1 MPKYLITGGAGFIG
15 ANLINRLI
23 GEGEIICVDNFNDY
37 YNPEIK
43 EDNIK
48 KFKNNNNFRLYRED
62 ICSLQA
68 LDKIFNETTPDI
80 VINLAAR
87 AGVRDISSAQLYID
101 TNVTGTANLLEMSK
115 KYNIKKIITAS
126 SSSVYGNQN
135 GEKFKENM
143 KTDRPISIY
152 AATKIAAENLCYSYS
167 HLFGLNIICLR
178 FFTVYGPMQR
188 PDMAIH
194 KFTKL
199 IDKGLPVE
207 VYGYGETARDYTY
220 IDDIIN
226 GIKACIDYDTNFEIF
241 NLGSGE
247 VVKLKYLVDLISK
260 QMNKKAIIKQ
270 MPLPKA
276 DAFYTASDISK
287 ANTLVGYE
295 PKVKIED
302 GIEKFVNWFMH
313 ERIC

>member
-287 ANTLVGYE
+287 ANTLLGYE

>member
-1 MPKYLITGGAGFIG
+1 MPKYLIAGGAGFIG
-15 ANLINRLI
+15 ANLINSLI

-37 YNPEIK
+37 YDPEIK
-43 EDNIK
+43 ENNIK
-48 KFKNNNNFRLYRED
+48 KFKNNNNFRLYREN
-62 ICSLQA
+62 ICNLQT
-68 LDKIFNETTPDI
+68 LDKIFSETTPDI

-87 AGVRDISSAQLYID
+87 AGVRDISSPQLYID
-101 TNVTGTANLLEMSK
+101 TNITGNANLLEMSK

-199 IDKGLPVE
+199 IYKSLPVE
-207 VYGYGETARDYTY
+207 IYGDGETARDYTY

-247 VVKLKYLVDLISK
+247 VVKLKYLVNLISK

-270 MPLPKA
+270 MPLPKT
-276 DAFYTASDISK
+276 DVFYTASDISK
-287 ANTLVGYE
+287 AKKLLGYE

-313 ERIC
+313 EKIC

>member
-1 MPKYLITGGAGFIG
+1 
-15 ANLINRLI
+15 
-23 GEGEIICVDNFNDY
+23 
-37 YNPEIK
+37 
-43 EDNIK
+43 
-48 KFKNNNNFRLYRED
+48 
-62 ICSLQA
+62 
-68 LDKIFNETTPDI
+68 
-80 VINLAAR
+80 
-87 AGVRDISSAQLYID
+87 
-101 TNVTGTANLLEMSK
+101 
-115 KYNIKKIITAS
+115 
-126 SSSVYGNQN
+126 
-135 GEKFKENM
+135 
-143 KTDRPISIY
+143 
-152 AATKIAAENLCYSYS
+152 
-167 HLFGLNIICLR
+167 
-178 FFTVYGPMQR
+178 MQR